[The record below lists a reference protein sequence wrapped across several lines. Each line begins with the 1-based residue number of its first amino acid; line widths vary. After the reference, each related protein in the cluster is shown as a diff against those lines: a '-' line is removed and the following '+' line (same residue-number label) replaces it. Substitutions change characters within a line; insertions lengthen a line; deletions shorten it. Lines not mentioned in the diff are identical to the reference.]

1 MVLKQ
6 LNVYMEG
13 GGRRRKG
20 WGFRSEVGHF
30 VPVNS
35 FWVARECRRGE
46 RTGYIQYPKIHSKGS

>member
-1 MVLKQ
+1 MFIWREG
-6 LNVYMEG
+6 EG
-13 GGRRRKG
+13 GGRVGVVVRL
-20 WGFRSEVGHF
+20 EVGHF